1 MDVSHHADDFP
12 GLRIAT
18 VVVASRTQKREGRLG
33 QALPDRELAAEGLP
47 GERFADDRDA
57 RCGRRRR
64 DR

>member
-47 GERFADDRDA
+47 GRTIR
-57 RCGRRRR
+57 
-64 DR
+64 